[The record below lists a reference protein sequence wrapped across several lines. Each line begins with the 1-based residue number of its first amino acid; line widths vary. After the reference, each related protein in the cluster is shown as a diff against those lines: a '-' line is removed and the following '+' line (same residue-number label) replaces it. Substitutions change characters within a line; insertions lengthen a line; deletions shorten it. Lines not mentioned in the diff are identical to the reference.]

1 VRERLV
7 TARTALL
14 NEMRGLSAEYGMVLP
29 QGVAKFR
36 QALVS
41 TLEAEQ
47 TQLMP
52 LGQALFHKL
61 FDELGR

>member
-1 VRERLV
+1 
-7 TARTALL
+7 
-14 NEMRGLSAEYGMVLP
+14 MVLP